1 MVGCDSK
8 HRIFAGW
15 WSVRDIASVGV
26 VVVLTLGLHSEGGGA
41 SSQAGVRG
49 QLPDLILLQIGNLC
63 CAWLPQPQELGGAAG
78 QGDDITDFTSID
90 QVTPTISDIQQRS
103 QWPQQ
108 QVNPLSKINHH
119 NSG

>member
-1 MVGCDSK
+1 MILNIEY
-8 HRIFAGW
+8 IFPGW
-15 WSVRDIASVGV
+15 WSVRDSAHASVGV
-26 VVVLTLGLHSEGGGA
+26 VVVLTPACTMREGGA
-41 SSQAGVRG
+41 SSQAGVRC

-90 QVTPTISDIQQRS
+90 QVTPTISDIQRS

>member
-1 MVGCDSK
+1 MFSP
-8 HRIFAGW
+8 IYISWW
-15 WSVRDIASVGV
+15 WSVRDIAHASVGV
-26 VVVLTLGLHSEGGGA
+26 VVVLTPACTMREGGA
-41 SSQAGVRG
+41 SSSSQAGVRC

-90 QVTPTISDIQQRS
+90 QVTPTISDIQRS